1 MSRIVKLDADRAALI
16 EALWRLSPEEIQAIA
31 RYVKLRRLEAVRA
44 ECDDFAEHVS
54 KRNTG
59 LSIAEL
65 TAFCDKIES
74 KIW

>member
-1 MSRIVKLDADRAALI
+1 MSGTIKMDADRAALL
-16 EALWRLSPEEIQAIA
+16 EVLWRLSPEETQSIA
-31 RYVKLRRLEAVRA
+31 RYMKLRRLEAVRA

-54 KRNTG
+54 NRNTG
-59 LSIAEL
+59 LSIDEL